1 MDSPHHNSR
10 HAADVTQGMYYLITF
25 GEYEYMS
32 VGHRSA
38 PNAGPDPRFC
48 RGSDPEYTIFSGG
61 LHDIVKCN
69 KMEIMAILLAT
80 ACHDVGHPGVNN
92 KFLCATHDKTAIQ
105 VMALGFLVVC
115 ISDSIMRPLL
125 IRVRNSLAQ
134 FMYCC

>member
-1 MDSPHHNSR
+1 MSLSACACICVPTSVTYARHYRYMDSPYHNSR

-61 LHDIVKCN
+61 LHDIMKCN
-69 KMEIMAILLAT
+69 KMEIMAILLST
-80 ACHDVGHPGVNN
+80 ACHDVGHPG
-92 KFLCATHDKTAIQ
+92 
-105 VMALGFLVVC
+105 
-115 ISDSIMRPLL
+115 
-125 IRVRNSLAQ
+125 
-134 FMYCC
+134 